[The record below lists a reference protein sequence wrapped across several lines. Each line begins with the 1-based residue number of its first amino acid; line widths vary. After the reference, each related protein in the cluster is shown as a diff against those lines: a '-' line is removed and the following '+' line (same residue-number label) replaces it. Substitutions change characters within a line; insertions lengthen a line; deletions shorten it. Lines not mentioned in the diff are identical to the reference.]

1 MIRASAAIR
10 TFLLC
15 SIGAALLY
23 SRKYDEAIEQY
34 KKTMHMDRN
43 IKMVRLDLASA
54 YEQEKMY
61 PEAIAQWQGV
71 IALGGGCWR
80 NLSKLRLPGLPA
92 ELARPPSK
100 GSACRRAALQDAK
113 LLTLLGRKN
122 EAVSSFEKA
131 FMAREGQM
139 IYLKCDRVLVPL
151 RSDPGFQALV
161 KKMNFPE

>member
-1 MIRASAAIR
+1 MLGIK
-10 TFLLC
+10 
-15 SIGAALLY
+15 
-23 SRKYDEAIEQY
+23 SRKA
-34 KKTMHMDRN
+34 
-43 IKMVRLDLASA
+43 LAVQSVLNAPKRPTTVPLLFHLLAQVQIPPGTPREPSA
-54 YEQEKMY
+54 CRC
-61 PEAIAQWQGV
+61 
-71 IALGGGCWR
+71 CWR

-139 IYLKCDRVLVPL
+139 IYLKCDRVLVPW
-151 RSDPGFQALV
+151 RSDPYFQALV
-161 KKMNFPE
+161 KKLNFPE